1 MKSVREF
8 LESSTIHGLVYIS
21 TNNPLLVRLS
31 WLCVVISGFTGA
43 GVIIQQ
49 SFSHWASSPVSTT
62 IETLPITEL
71 DFPNVIVCPP
81 RGSYTSLIPDLVMAR
96 NITLDPERRRELS
109 DSVPGAVIGSDDEQ
123 VQFYRKM
130 FEDFSAENI
139 VKTLARI
146 LFVAKEKKLAKGRF
160 KEKKILKSNIRV

>member
-1 MKSVREF
+1 
-8 LESSTIHGLVYIS
+8 
-21 TNNPLLVRLS
+21 
-31 WLCVVISGFTGA
+31 
-43 GVIIQQ
+43 
-49 SFSHWASSPVSTT
+49 
-62 IETLPITEL
+62 
-71 DFPNVIVCPP
+71 
-81 RGSYTSLIPDLVMAR
+81 MAR

-160 KEKKILKSNIRV
+160 KEKKILKSNIRG